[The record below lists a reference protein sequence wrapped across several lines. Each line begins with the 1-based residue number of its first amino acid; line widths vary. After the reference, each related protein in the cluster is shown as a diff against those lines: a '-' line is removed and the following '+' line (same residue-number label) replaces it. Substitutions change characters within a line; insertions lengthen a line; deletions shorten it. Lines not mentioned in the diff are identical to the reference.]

1 MDFNSSFME
10 LPKSSSALSSE
21 MQRPIHMDSSMPSDK
36 KIQQDEDERDPRFMQ
51 LLKENLSCFWNRQ
64 KEEILRADPKRKPEM
79 PISRIRRAMKSN
91 DQVKMVSAH
100 STVLLSKAIEMF
112 IMELTLRAWMQADQ
126 GKCRTLKRYDFARA
140 IRDEE
145 LFDFLSDIVP
155 LQTSKLQCQ
164 FQVQKEANDGQGND
178 SNPAY
183 QVVQSNNISCQ
194 YQVQEANDGQGN
206 ESHPAYQVLQ
216 PNNIP
221 YEFQVEEDANVGQG
235 NEFHSAC
242 QMFQPNNIPVEEEN
256 DVQGNKFDFA
266 NRMVQPHNIPCQFQ
280 VQDKANDGQGN
291 EVHPAYQMVQ
301 PNKPPLP
308 CQFQVQKEAN
318 DGQGNESN
326 AAYQV
331 VQPCNIPL
339 KYQFQVEE
347 DANGSQ
353 GNEFH
358 PACQMVQPHKIPFN
372 IDDFL
377 MEEADDVQGNK
388 FHLANQMVQPHNIPQ
403 LYQFQVRGEENDGQG
418 NEFDPPYNVQPNNI
432 LVQAE
437 ANDGQGNEFHPT
449 YQMGQ
454 PNNIPASFI
463 SAQGIPAP
471 FMLPPLINLSP
482 EPEFDIDEFLVDIE
496 EGL

>member
-1 MDFNSSFME
+1 MVLLLFKGPSSPDMIQYREDMDFDSSLME
-10 LPKSSSALSSE
+10 LPKSSSALPSE
-21 MQRPIHMDSSMPSDK
+21 LQRPICMHSSMPSNN
-36 KIQQDEDERDPRFMQ
+36 KIQQDEDERDPSFMQ
-51 LLKENLSCFWNRQ
+51 LLKENLFCFWNRQ

-100 STVLLSKAIEMF
+100 TTVLLSKAIEMF

-145 LFDFLSDIVP
+145 VFDFLSDIVP
-155 LQTSKLQCQ
+155 LQTYK
-164 FQVQKEANDGQGND
+164 
-178 SNPAY
+178 
-183 QVVQSNNISCQ
+183 
-194 YQVQEANDGQGN
+194 
-206 ESHPAYQVLQ
+206 
-216 PNNIP
+216 
-221 YEFQVEEDANVGQG
+221 
-235 NEFHSAC
+235 
-242 QMFQPNNIPVEEEN
+242 
-256 DVQGNKFDFA
+256 
-266 NRMVQPHNIPCQFQ
+266 
-280 VQDKANDGQGN
+280 
-291 EVHPAYQMVQ
+291 
-301 PNKPPLP
+301 
-308 CQFQVQKEAN
+308 VQKEAN
-318 DGQGNESN
+318 DGQGNESHPS
-326 AAYQV
+326 YQV
-331 VQPCNIPL
+331 LQPSNIP
-339 KYQFQVEE
+339 VEE

-358 PACQMVQPHKIPFN
+358 PACQMVQPYKIPVEEANDVQGNKFDLANRMVQPHNIPCEFQVQDKANDGEGNEAAYQMVEPNKPSVLKEANDGQGSESNPAYQLVQPNDIPVEEVVNGGQGNEFHPACQMVQPNNIPASFISNQGIPVPPVNLFPEPVFN

-377 MEEADDVQGNK
+377 MEEANDVQGNK
-388 FHLANQMVQPHNIPQ
+388 FHLANQMVQPNNIPQ
-403 LYQFQVRGEENDGQG
+403 LYQLQVRGEENDAQG
-418 NEFDPPYNVQPNNI
+418 NEFDPAYNVQPNNI
-432 LVQAE
+432 SVQVE